1 MYKCI
6 FVNKVSLST
15 TPMLWLADFFK
26 VKNKLIKYLTLK
38 KTAFQNVVIV
48 DGNNMDVD
56 MCDFLFVL
64 LENLGQINKVSYY
77 YSYLVDSCVNLMIV
91 LILKLLLINWLDMED
106 ELYTVITLTY
116 PLPFIWRE
124 ETYFMVIFSATYIM
138 YEKKKFYFK
147 SGTYKHKL

>member
-1 MYKCI
+1 
-6 FVNKVSLST
+6 
-15 TPMLWLADFFK
+15 MLWLADFFK

-64 LENLGQINKVSYY
+64 LENLGQINTVSYY

-91 LILKLLLINWLDMED
+91 LILKLLLIN
-106 ELYTVITLTY
+106 
-116 PLPFIWRE
+116 
-124 ETYFMVIFSATYIM
+124 
-138 YEKKKFYFK
+138 
-147 SGTYKHKL
+147 

>member
-1 MYKCI
+1 
-6 FVNKVSLST
+6 
-15 TPMLWLADFFK
+15 MLWLADFFK

-77 YSYLVDSCVNLMIV
+77 YSYLVDSCVNIK
-91 LILKLLLINWLDMED
+91 I
-106 ELYTVITLTY
+106 ITYQLTRY
-116 PLPFIWRE
+116 GR
-124 ETYFMVIFSATYIM
+124 
-138 YEKKKFYFK
+138 
-147 SGTYKHKL
+147 

>member
-1 MYKCI
+1 
-6 FVNKVSLST
+6 
-15 TPMLWLADFFK
+15 MLWLADFFK

-91 LILKLLLINWLDMED
+91 LILKLLLIN
-106 ELYTVITLTY
+106 
-116 PLPFIWRE
+116 
-124 ETYFMVIFSATYIM
+124 
-138 YEKKKFYFK
+138 
-147 SGTYKHKL
+147 